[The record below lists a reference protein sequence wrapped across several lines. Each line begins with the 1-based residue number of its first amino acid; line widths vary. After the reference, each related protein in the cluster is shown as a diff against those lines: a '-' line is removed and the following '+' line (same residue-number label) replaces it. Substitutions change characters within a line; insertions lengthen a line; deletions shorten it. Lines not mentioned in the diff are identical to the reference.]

1 MRPEALF
8 PLFAEATS
16 LPGIGPR
23 VLKLVERAARG
34 SRVIDVINTLPV
46 SVVDRRHAPPAV
58 IAPAGRIAT
67 FTLTILEHQPAERPR
82 QPHRV
87 RCADPDGTGV
97 TLVFFHGREADW
109 RRLMPEGEVRIVSGK
124 VERYGGEVQMPHP
137 DHIVPPEK
145 RAEVETVEAIYPGT
159 DGLSPKL
166 LRKAAKFAV
175 SRLPELP
182 EWIDRGVLAREG
194 WSDWRSALA
203 TAHAPADADDLSP
216 LHPARRRLAYDEL
229 FANQLAIALVRNRQ
243 RRAAGRHLAGT
254 GRLTRPIEAGLP
266 FRLTQDQRQVLSEI
280 AGDMAGPMRML
291 RLLQGDVGSG
301 KTVVALIAMAIAVE
315 AGAQAALMAPTDVLA
330 RQHMET
336 LVKLGAPA
344 GLRFGLLTGRER
356 AKARREVLA
365 ALEAGEID
373 ILVGTHALFQDGVAF
388 RDLGLAVIDEQHRFG
403 VHQRLQLSSKG
414 RGVDTLVMTATP
426 IPRTLALTTYGD
438 MDVSR
443 IRQKPAG
450 RKPIQT
456 RVLPMDRMDQVIDA
470 VRRTIDEGHK
480 VYWVCPLV
488 DVSEKADLSAASAR
502 AEDLVDQLGPRV
514 GLIHGKMKGADK
526 DAAIAR
532 FRATEA
538 DDRTDVLVATTVIE
552 VGVDVPDATV
562 IIIEHAERFGLA
574 QLHQLRGRV
583 GRGDD
588 QASCLLLYAAP
599 LGEIARKRLEVM
611 RATEDGFVIAEEDL
625 KLRGAGDALG
635 TKQSGEPEMRFADL
649 DLHADL
655 IEIAQAQARLEIE
668 RTPELDG
675 PRGQALRTLLYL
687 FERDQAVRYLRSG

>member
-1 MRPEALF
+1 MRPEPLF
-8 PLFAEATS
+8 PLFAEATT

-23 VLKLVERAARG
+23 VLKLVARAAHG
-34 SRVIDVINTLPV
+34 DRVIDVLWTLPIAL
-46 SVVDRRHAPPAV
+46 VDRRHAPPA
-58 IAPAGRIAT
+58 AQAAAGRIAT
-67 FTLTILEHQPAERPR
+67 FDLAILEHQPAERPR

-87 RCADPDGTGV
+87 RAADPDGTPV
-97 TLVFFHGREADW
+97 TLVFFHGRADDW
-109 RRLMPEGEVRIVSGK
+109 RRLMPEGERRIVSGK

-137 DHIVPPEK
+137 DHIVPPAR
-145 RAEVETVEAIYPGT
+145 RAEIETVEPVYPGA

-166 LRKAAKFAV
+166 LRRAARAV
-175 SRLPELP
+175 LDRLPGLP
-182 EWIDRGVLAREG
+182 EWIDRGVLKREG
-194 WSDWRSALA
+194 WPDWQTALRQ
-203 TAHAPADADDLSP
+203 AHAPVDADDLSP
-216 LHPARRRLAYDEL
+216 LTPARRRLAYDEL

-243 RRAAGRHLAGT
+243 RRAAGRSLAGT
-254 GRLTRPIEAGLP
+254 GRLTGPVEAALP
-266 FRLTQDQRQVLSEI
+266 FRLTTDQRQVLSEI
-280 AGDMAGPMRML
+280 AGDMAGPLRML

-301 KTVVALIAMAIAVE
+301 KTVVALLAMAIAVE
-315 AGAQAALMAPTDVLA
+315 AGGQAALMAPTDVLA

-336 LVKLGAPA
+336 LTRLGGPA

-373 ILVGTHALFQDGVAF
+373 ILVGTHALFQDEVAF
-388 RDLGLAVIDEQHRFG
+388 RDLALAVIDEQHRFG

-443 IRQKPAG
+443 ILSKPAG
-450 RKPIQT
+450 RKPIKT
-456 RVLPMDRMDQVIDA
+456 RVLPIDRMDDVIDG
-470 VRRTIDEGHK
+470 VIRTIAGGHK

-488 DVSEKADLSAASAR
+488 DQSEKADLSAATAR
-502 AEDLVDQLGPRV
+502 AEELTERLGPRV
-514 GLIHGKMKGADK
+514 GLIHGQMKGPDK

-532 FRATEA
+532 FRSTTA

-588 QASCLLLYAAP
+588 QASCLLLYASP

-625 KLRGAGDALG
+625 RLRGGGDALG
-635 TKQSGEPEMRFADL
+635 TKQSGEPEMRLAAL
-649 DLHADL
+649 DIHGDL

-675 PRGQALRTLLYL
+675 PRGQALRVLLYL